1 MSPGR
6 SNRSALLDIPRPFG
20 EDARMGGTGKTI
32 GVLGGMGP
40 AATADF
46 YQKIVAATPAKRDQD
61 HPRAVILSDPH
72 IPDRTAAI
80 FGRGP
85 NPTPALITGAQLLV
99 RMGADFIAIPCVT
112 AHHFHPALQAAVSV
126 PVLHIVDETADA
138 LAVEHPALR
147 RFGLLAT
154 TGTLSVDL
162 FESRFEPRGLT
173 MVTPDPPVQEA
184 AVMPAIYGV
193 KTGES
198 LAAPRR
204 RIREAVDHLV
214 ARGAQAII
222 AGCTEVPLILEPSD
236 LAVPLVDPTW
246 ILARAAVRRA
256 LGGVDRA

>member
-1 MSPGR
+1 
-6 SNRSALLDIPRPFG
+6 
-20 EDARMGGTGKTI
+20 
-32 GVLGGMGP
+32 
-40 AATADF
+40 
-46 YQKIVAATPAKRDQD
+46 
-61 HPRAVILSDPH
+61 
-72 IPDRTAAI
+72 
-80 FGRGP
+80 
-85 NPTPALITGAQLLV
+85 
-99 RMGADFIAIPCVT
+99 
-112 AHHFHPALQAAVSV
+112 
-126 PVLHIVDETADA
+126 
-138 LAVEHPALR
+138 
-147 RFGLLAT
+147 
-154 TGTLSVDL
+154 
-162 FESRFEPRGLT
+162 

-256 LGGVDRA
+256 LGDVDRA